1 MRENRTSGSEGGGTE
16 QSVLPTPIL
25 ETISK
30 EIVIPSK
37 AEGFTSSVA
46 SLVSP

>member
-25 ETISK
+25 KKAFYYVSRFARVAMFST
-30 EIVIPSK
+30 VFIPN
-37 AEGFTSSVA
+37 
-46 SLVSP
+46 PR